1 MLTKIINE
9 DTKECLIVN
18 QVEAA
23 KSPDM
28 TEIDV
33 EQGYDG
39 KIYVKGHAPGKSG
52 EAKRASVRAARN
64 RLLRET
70 DLYMIADFPVT
81 EEKREKYRS
90 YRRFL
95 RDYTQIAG
103 WFDQEPAPFEE
114 WEKE

>member
-23 KSPDM
+23 KMPDM

-39 KIYVKGHAPGKSG
+39 KIYVKGYAPAEPVWHKNETIRKQRQARFIE
-52 EAKRASVRAARN
+52 EADPLRLDWDEAAARG
-64 RLLRET
+64 EEQ
-70 DLYMIADFPVT
+70 A
-81 EEKREKYRS
+81 EEKKKAWLAKKDEIRQSLPYISE
-90 YRRFL
+90 
-95 RDYTQIAG
+95 AG
-103 WFDQEPAPFEE
+103 DGEV
-114 WEKE
+114 